1 MKRSVI
7 LVSNYI
13 IFLSLLIGTI
23 TLGFVSELYDWA
35 LGFKNEDLSSV
46 FLIGV
51 FGSVFSFF
59 TYGIF
64 VWPAVLIVNICME
77 TIGLKPKVSVSDC
90 KKLLLME
97 CLLIGFIS
105 IYLSS
110 RYQYYYWLFLIPIVA
125 IGQLIRLKIVAK
137 SAYVV

>member
-64 VWPAVLIVNICME
+64 IWPAVLIVNICME
-77 TIGLKPKVSVSDC
+77 TIGLKPKVSWASGQWPRYRTGAQKIQKQPC
-90 KKLLLME
+90 KACAL
-97 CLLIGFIS
+97 
-105 IYLSS
+105 
-110 RYQYYYWLFLIPIVA
+110 
-125 IGQLIRLKIVAK
+125 
-137 SAYVV
+137 